1 MIRRNGSRR
10 PIVCERAAGKGLA
23 PGTLFYID
31 EFASEE
37 LRSKVRSKERKSRTM
52 EEVFE
57 YLSDM
62 YGRVF
67 RVERIERDADGQ
79 QPNYCRYCVF
89 FRACEALGSEVE
101 KIIPDCEH
109 LDTETHSGIEKTY
122 FKEYEP

>member
-10 PIVCERAAGKGLA
+10 PIVCERVAGKGLA

-37 LRSKVRSKERKSRTM
+37 LRSKERKSRTM

-57 YLSDM
+57 YLSGM

-67 RVERIERDADGQ
+67 RVERIERDADGK
-79 QPNYCRYCVF
+79 QPNYCRDCVF
-89 FRACEALGSEVE
+89 FKACEALGTKVE
-101 KIIPDCEH
+101 KIIPDCDH
-109 LDTETHSGIEKTY
+109 LDVETYSGIEKTY

>member
-10 PIVCERAAGKGLA
+10 SIVCERAAGKRLA

-31 EFASEE
+31 EFALEE
-37 LRSKVRSKERKSRTM
+37 LRRKQRNSRTV
-52 EEVFE
+52 EEEEAFE

-89 FRACEALGSEVE
+89 LKACEALGTKVE
-101 KIIPDCEH
+101 KIIPDC
-109 LDTETHSGIEKTY
+109 DADIHSEIEKTY